1 MSTASSMNSY
11 LDAPAGAV
19 YGFAPTPPAGPIWRG
34 TGRSPRT
41 PIDRLFLASA
51 YAGSGGYTG
60 AIVGGAMAARQA
72 LAAMPVSKK

>member
-19 YGFAPTPPAGPIWRG
+19 YGFAPTPPAEPIWKG

-60 AIVGGAMAARQA
+60 AILGGAMAARQA